1 MQQISPGTLQGI
13 TLLASL
19 NEADLRSLEGRC
31 TWRRFKSGEQVLDRN
46 SDSRDVFFVAEGRC
60 QIVNFSLSGREIA
73 YASVTAGD
81 YFGELAA
88 IDGEPRSASVVS
100 ADKTLLAAM
109 TPDVFTEVLSRHPE
123 IALTVMRGL
132 ARIVRI
138 CDDRIMDLSTLGAVQ
153 RVYVELLRLS
163 KPDPVTPGSWLI
175 YPMPTQNQIASH
187 ASTTRETVARVISQ
201 LAQDGLIA
209 RKGKSLYI
217 RERERLESLAERLSP
232 GNPQAVG

>member
-1 MQQISPGTLQGI
+1 M
-13 TLLASL
+13 LAPL
-19 NEADLRSLEGRC
+19 NEAELRNLEGRC

-109 TPDVFTEVLSRHPE
+109 TPELFTEVLTGHPE

-201 LAQDGLIA
+201 LAQDGLIT

>member
-1 MQQISPGTLQGI
+1 M
-13 TLLASL
+13 
-19 NEADLRSLEGRC
+19 
-31 TWRRFKSGEQVLDRN
+31 
-46 SDSRDVFFVAEGRC
+46 
-60 QIVNFSLSGREIA
+60 
-73 YASVTAGD
+73 
-81 YFGELAA
+81 
-88 IDGEPRSASVVS
+88 VS

-109 TPDVFTEVLSRHPE
+109 TPELFTEVLTGHPE

-201 LAQDGLIA
+201 LSQDGLIT